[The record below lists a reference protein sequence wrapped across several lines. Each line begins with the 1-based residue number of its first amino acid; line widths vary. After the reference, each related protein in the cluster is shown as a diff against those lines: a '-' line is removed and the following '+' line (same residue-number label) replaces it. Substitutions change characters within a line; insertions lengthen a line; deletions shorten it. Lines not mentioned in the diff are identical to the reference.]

1 MTASVKPITG
11 IGTADRLERLKLQMM
26 ATETSLLVGRR
37 LQQARKEAGM
47 RQRDVAEAMGIDP
60 PLDAQR
66 ISDWERGVNLPGE
79 RNMAA
84 LAEALGK
91 ERAWFYMED
100 EPQPGNGDLMGALSG
115 TSQLDR
121 IEARLNQLA
130 EDLQAMREDAAQGR
144 VRAAGERET
153 LLQLLA
159 EPAQPD
165 AEPPA
170 DTPVV
175 SPPRRRATGA

>member
-1 MTASVKPITG
+1 MAASEERAERIRDLKAARPDLTWDRIADAIGVKERSAIEWSRTGGITYENCDKLAG
-11 IGTADRLERLKLQMM
+11 LLEVDAEWLW
-26 ATETSLLVGRR
+26 SGR
-37 LQQARKEAGM
+37 
-47 RQRDVAEAMGIDP
+47 
-60 PLDAQR
+60 
-66 ISDWERGVNLPGE
+66 E
-79 RNMAA
+79 RN
-84 LAEALGK
+84 
-91 ERAWFYMED
+91 
-100 EPQPGNGDLMGALSG
+100 PGAGDLMGALSG